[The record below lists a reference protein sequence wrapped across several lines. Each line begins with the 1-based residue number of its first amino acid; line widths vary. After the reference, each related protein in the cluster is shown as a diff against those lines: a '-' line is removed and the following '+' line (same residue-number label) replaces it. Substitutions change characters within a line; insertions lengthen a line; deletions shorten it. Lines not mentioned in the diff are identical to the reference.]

1 MRIRKSPVDR
11 FVEAVVDRTPEGCR
25 LGPRGSGGASER
37 PGIEQQEPPV
47 KKSILVLVLACL
59 ALTSLNL
66 GCHAE
71 ADAGNGGAGAEIHG
85 K

>member
-1 MRIRKSPVDR
+1 
-11 FVEAVVDRTPEGCR
+11 
-25 LGPRGSGGASER
+25 
-37 PGIEQQEPPV
+37 V

-71 ADAGNGGAGAEIHG
+71 GDVGDGGAGAEIHG